1 MGAKADQFF
10 NALRRHLESL
20 RLAGVTRIPAI
31 LPQAAVAAATPDSP
45 RSTPIQGGK
54 DTGWAE
60 VAQMVK
66 RQLGEKTRQG
76 PAGPRA
82 AQPSPAP
89 SAVTKAGAPTAAAKA
104 GTPKP
109 DETSSTGDAA
119 LRPSR
124 PVDPEIEK
132 QLADLAATVAK
143 CARCKDL
150 AASRTQ
156 TVFCDGP
163 SNADLMFIGE
173 APGEDEDRQGVAFVG
188 RAGKLL
194 TKIITGGMAMRRQDV
209 YICNILKCRP
219 QGNRNPNADEAAACR
234 EYLDR
239 QIDLVAPK
247 VICLLG
253 GVATKFLLD
262 DTTPVGRMR
271 GRWHAY
277 RGIPVRVTYHP
288 AYLLRNYTADARQK
302 VWDDVLEVVCKLKTL
317 GDTPSGGPKESDSAR
332 F

>member
-1 MGAKADQFF
+1 MSEATDQFLD
-10 NALRRHLESL
+10 AVRWYLESL
-20 RLAGVTRIPAI
+20 RLAGVTRIPAL
-31 LPQAAVAAATPDSP
+31 LPQVAAAVAAPARTTT
-45 RSTPIQGGK
+45 RGGK
-54 DTGWAE
+54 SASWAE
-60 VAQMVK
+60 LAQMVK
-66 RQLGEKTRQG
+66 RQLGEKAGQG
-76 PAGPRA
+76 SAGERA
-82 AQPSPAP
+82 AKPVAQTPTKAAPEKTPAP
-89 SAVTKAGAPTAAAKA
+89 SADVT
-104 GTPKP
+104 
-109 DETSSTGDAA
+109 
-119 LRPSR
+119 LQPSR

-143 CARCKDL
+143 CTRCKDL
-150 AASRTQ
+150 AAGRTQ

-194 TKIITGGMAMRRQDV
+194 TKIIAGGMRMRRQDV

-219 QGNRNPNADEAAACR
+219 QGNRNPNPDEAAACR

-253 GVATKFLLD
+253 GIATKFLLE

-288 AYLLRNYTADARQK
+288 AYLLRSYTPDARQK
-302 VWDDVLEVVCKLKTL
+302 VWDDVLEVVRKLKTP
-317 GDTPSGGPKESDSAR
+317 GDTPSGGPKEPDSEL